1 MIKSLS
7 FLKANVGISLLLM
20 LVLILLSGS
29 SQPPPQRATVD
40 EFMALST
47 ALEQRLAQY
56 KITDQP
62 LTFSLFTPE
71 LDAAFISPDGTHA
84 VLWLALRDDSG
95 RILATEPGF
104 AVALAGQDGWQVL
117 MPGDP
122 DWEETLAVLPP
133 EMVPLEQSPIP
144 PEFEAGPNSV
154 VETLYG
160 YYLPYIAGSARWLE
174 GSVSHFHYLP
184 WLGYPSCPIETCHYA
199 YDFTDDDHY
208 PLLASKDGT
217 VYAARDSCADGT
229 ETCTNYIVLRD
240 TNNVTYQLYLHLAQG
255 TIPNHLTPGVTVQRG
270 QYLGDT
276 DDTGYSTS
284 QHVHFMVVNSL
295 WQGGDGYY
303 WGTSVDIRFA
313 DVSINNG
320 IPRTCYEVTQLPI
333 YDGATECL
341 GSRSDPLNPNNDW
354 FVSGNT
360 GAFPPSGSLSRPA
373 AGARV
378 ALGDNPI
385 MDVTAWPEDD
395 VSIKAVRLV
404 AKLSGNWV
412 EVGPKVTSPVAPGKY
427 DWDVDLCA
435 VGALNGPL
443 EVALRV
449 WDYEGN
455 VASALSARTITVEH
469 ACPFPASAL
478 NPPQTFNSTAA
489 VLSWDVSGPSI
500 PIGSFDLQWRL
511 GPGTWSTS
519 NMVSYPGSQR
529 SAWFVGN
536 AGTTF
541 AFRMRLWDTTGLFEY
556 WPLNDAAE
564 ITATF
569 PASCTPDSA
578 EPDDSAAEAKTLQVG
593 VLTPR
598 NLCASADPD
607 WFKFEVTDPGTY
619 LLQAN
624 SVSGGAAVKI
634 KVYDQ
639 SLATILAQTSAPGV
653 GEDAALAFRVPNAGI
668 VYIRVD
674 PLLGNLMG
682 TDAMYRVLLLAAR
695 DTFLPLIQK

>member
-1 MIKSLS
+1 MHEKFALS
-7 FLKANVGISLLLM
+7 F
-20 LVLILLSGS
+20 ILLVTAVILLTSAS
-29 SQPPPQRATVD
+29 EPPPLSASPTEMRDLSAALDSRLD
-40 EFMALST
+40 EFQKSN
-47 ALEQRLAQY
+47 
-56 KITDQP
+56 QP

-71 LDAAFISPDGTHA
+71 LDHAFIRPDKKTA
-84 VLWLALRDDSG
+84 VLWLALRDDYG
-95 RILATEPGF
+95 RVLASEPGF
-104 AVALAGQDGWQVL
+104 AIALAGEDGWQVL
-117 MPGDP
+117 LPGDP
-122 DWEETLAVLPP
+122 GWDEAFNALPP

-144 PEFEAGPNSV
+144 TELQAGPNNV
-154 VETLYG
+154 IDTMYG

-199 YDFTDDDHY
+199 YDFTDDDHF

-217 VYAARDSCADGT
+217 VLASRDSCPDGT

-240 TNNVTYQLYLHLAQG
+240 TNNVTYQLYLHLAHG
-255 TIPNHLTPGVTVQRG
+255 TIPDQLTPGVTVWRG

-284 QHVHFMVVNSL
+284 QHVHFMVVDSL

-333 YDGATECL
+333 YDEATECL

-354 FVSGNT
+354 FVSGNA

-404 AKLSGNWV
+404 AKINGNWV
-412 EVGPKVTSPVAPGKY
+412 EIGPKVTSPVEPGKY

-443 EVALRV
+443 EIALRV

-478 NPPQTFNSTAA
+478 NPPQTFDSTAA
-489 VLSWDVSGPSI
+489 KLSWSVSGPSI
-500 PIGSFDLQWRL
+500 PISSFDLQCRL
-511 GPGTWSTS
+511 DPGTWSTT
-519 NMVSYPGSQR
+519 NMISYPGSQR

-536 AGTTF
+536 PGTAY
-541 AFRMRLWDTTGLFEY
+541 AFRMRLWDTTGLSEY

-564 ITATF
+564 ISVTY

-607 WFKFEVTDPGTY
+607 WFKLVVTQPGTY

-639 SLATILAQTSAPGV
+639 SLGTILAQTSASWIGGNAV
-653 GEDAALAFRVPNAGI
+653 LAFRALNAGV
-668 VYIRVD
+668 VYIRMD
-674 PLLGNLMG
+674 PLLSNLMG
-682 TDAMYRVLLLAAR
+682 TDAVYRVLLQEAT
-695 DTFLPLIQK
+695 DTFLPIISK